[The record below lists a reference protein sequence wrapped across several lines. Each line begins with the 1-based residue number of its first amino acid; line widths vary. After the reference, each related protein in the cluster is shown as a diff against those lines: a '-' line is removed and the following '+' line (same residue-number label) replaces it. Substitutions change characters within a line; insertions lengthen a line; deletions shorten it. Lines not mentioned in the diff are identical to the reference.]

1 MPATAAAAKFAPV
14 KESPSAEWEVRP
26 GGMVVQTPH
35 AAAAAASAAVAV
47 PPVPNIRVKVKHG
60 AARLDVYIS
69 AQASFG
75 ELKKTLSAK
84 TGLHPLDMKLIY
96 KDRLRPSTAFLDVAG
111 VKDKSTV
118 VLEED
123 PTARAKRL
131 LEMRKANT
139 MEKAA
144 KSVSAIALEVDRL
157 ASKVSA
163 LEAIAK
169 NGGRVVDDD
178 VNSLTESLMNELV
191 KLDAIAGDG
200 DSKSDRRLLIKRVQK
215 FVETL
220 DSIKLKNKN
229 YSTMPIT
236 IEQLHKQE
244 HQNERSSQHPM
255 LPKTDLQQSP
265 SPFQKPQAPVVMTM
279 DWEKFDSLST
289 PSASSTT
296 VTAATSSAPPTPN
309 ASLNWELF

>member
-1 MPATAAAAKFAPV
+1 MPATAKFAPV

-26 GGMVVQTPH
+26 CGMVVQTPYAAASS
-35 AAAAAASAAVAV
+35 AAAAAAV

-60 AARLDVYIS
+60 AARLDIYIS
-69 AQASFG
+69 SQASFG
-75 ELKKTLSAK
+75 ELKKALSAQ

-96 KDRLRPSTAFLDVAG
+96 KDRPRPSTAFLDVAG
-111 VKDKSTV
+111 VRDRSTV

-144 KSVSAIALEVDRL
+144 KSVSAIALEADRL

-169 NGGRVVDDD
+169 NGGRVADND
-178 VNSLTESLMNELV
+178 VNSLTESLMNVLV

-200 DSKSDRRLLIKRVQK
+200 DAKSDRRLLMKRVQK

-229 YSTMPIT
+229 NS

-244 HQNERSSQHPM
+244 HRNKHSSQHPM
-255 LPKTDLQQSP
+255 LPK
-265 SPFQKPQAPVVMTM
+265 APVVMTM
-279 DWEKFDSLST
+279 NWETFDSLST
-289 PSASSTT
+289 PSAST
-296 VTAATSSAPPTPN
+296 VTVTAAATSSAPPNPH

>member
-1 MPATAAAAKFAPV
+1 MPETAAAAKFAAV
-14 KESPSAEWEVRP
+14 NESPSAEWEVRP
-26 GGMVVQTPH
+26 GGMVVQMPH
-35 AAAAAASAAVAV
+35 AAAAASAAAAAV

-60 AARLDVYIS
+60 AARHDIYIS
-69 AQASFG
+69 SQASFG

-169 NGGRVVDDD
+169 NGGRPVDND
-178 VNSLTESLMNELV
+178 VNTLTESLMNELV
-191 KLDAIAGDG
+191 KLDAITGDG
-200 DSKSDRRLLIKRVQK
+200 DAESERRLLIKRVQK

-229 YSTMPIT
+229 NSMPVT
-236 IEQLHKQE
+236 IEQLRKQE
-244 HQNERSSQHPM
+244 HRNEHPSRHPM
-255 LPKTDLQQSP
+255 LPKTGLQRSP
-265 SPFQKPQAPVVMTM
+265 NPFQKPQAPVVMTM
-279 DWEKFDSLST
+279 NWETFDSLST
-289 PSASSTT
+289 PSASI
-296 VTAATSSAPPTPN
+296 TAATSSAPPAPQS
-309 ASLNWELF
+309 SLNWELF